1 MDDMKPDDIMK
12 DMTPEEQECFLAGLD
27 RAEEIRDQ
35 IGAALESDLPAWDRN
50 DRILDLMQEHDEL
63 LRKLERMVTPGWE
76 PETPPFDYTVP
87 RLWNTLRRE
96 QREPTAAERAIL
108 QGYPEPTATEIALME
123 LAERLVAK
131 HGGTLPDFGAFYR
144 LRSDLE
150 NRIAARGL
158 GAGKRD
164 C

>member
-1 MDDMKPDDIMK
+1 MASDEDIMK
-12 DMTPEEQECFLAGLD
+12 DMTPEEQECFLAGLS

-35 IGAALESDLPAWDRN
+35 IGAALESDLPDWDRN
-50 DRILDLMQEHDEL
+50 DRILDLMQELDEL

-76 PETPPFDYTVP
+76 PETPPFDYTLP
-87 RLWNTLRRE
+87 RLRNKLRRE

-131 HGGTLPDFGAFYR
+131 HGGTLPDFDAFYR

-150 NRIAARGL
+150 NRIAARGP
-158 GAGKRD
+158 GEGKRD